1 MPPNYRVTELP
12 NLVSSAC
19 CWLCLYCRVLLT
31 NTSKSGCIFRR
42 FLHLLVT
49 SSGVFPAGRVSSISM
64 SITAWWRCNLLLGH
78 EQNQFST
85 TLIGLMPLDRPVLR
99 VQIFPTNGTL
109 VGETV
114 LRGGRALRLFDSD
127 NQPDSPHMV
136 FWSHGAFVMPE
147 KYIVSNLRLMYCVFE
162 PFWSEHKVRYHF

>member
-12 NLVSSAC
+12 NLVFSAC
-19 CWLCLYCRVLLT
+19 CQLCLYCRVLLT

-49 SSGVFPAGRVSSISM
+49 SSGVFPASRV

-85 TLIGLMPLDRPVLR
+85 TSIGLMPLDRPVLR
-99 VQIFPTNGTL
+99 VQIFPTNATL
-109 VGETV
+109 VGEMV
-114 LRGGRALRLFDSD
+114 LRGAPWHENG
-127 NQPDSPHMV
+127 PK
-136 FWSHGAFVMPE
+136 SHVSGADRE
-147 KYIVSNLRLMYCVFE
+147 TIFE
-162 PFWSEHKVRYHF
+162 QII